1 MTVNGFNSVSN
12 SVPNLQTPAPNNPQ
26 TPPVV
31 QTLPTAIGNIPLD
44 TVAIASKSL
53 FAGGTI
59 SSQIVKIRNSEVPG
73 EVKGS
78 HSGAGL
84 AKTGRNTA
92 IVSGLVSL
100 AKNTY
105 DFVQGTVTG
114 PRAGGNITSDVVG
127 GLGSG
132 ILAAGAG
139 SLATIAIGSSFG
151 AGVIGLI
158 VGGAAFAGADMLY
171 RKSGA
176 YQTISD
182 KATAFIESVMNRIK
196 PSGGW

>member
-12 SVPNLQTPAPNNPQ
+12 SITSLPNTTPTNTQ
-26 TPPVV
+26 TPPVTTV
-31 QTLPTAIGNIPLD
+31 ASPIGNITLD
-44 TVAIASKSL
+44 TVAISSKSL
-53 FAGGTI
+53 FAGSTI
-59 SSQIVKIRNSEVPG
+59 SSQIASVRRSEVPG

-105 DFVQGTVTG
+105 DFVQGNVSG
-114 PRAGGNITSDVVG
+114 ARAGGNISSDVVG
-127 GLGSG
+127 GLGGG

-139 SLATIAIGSSFG
+139 SLATMAIGSGFG
-151 AGVIGLI
+151 AGVVGLI
-158 VGGAAFAGADMLY
+158 VGGVAFAGADILY

-182 KATAFIESVMNRIK
+182 KATAFIESIINRIK